1 MKIIVDKHSPIS
13 VHDQIYSEI
22 ENRIVS
28 GILKAETRLPSLR
41 KMCTEIGVSHM
52 TMVKV
57 YESLELNG
65 LVEKIHGKGTYVKS
79 QFRNMSPSQADQHR
93 IISQPQHGQK
103 INGNQEEENWQD
115 HVEDYITTAG
125 FRFNDNLKHSV
136 KGTNLSLAC
145 LGQHLLPTKIIL
157 SSFQESALTKHVND
171 WYPPIEGITA
181 MREASVKVLS
191 ERNVEVDINE
201 TLITVGSQQAIRLI
215 ARTFIGPGDVVVVG
229 APTYPG
235 AIDVFKNRGAEIVE
249 VPVDGNGMNT
259 MSLLS
264 VCECKNVKMVYT
276 MPCFQNPTGAVM
288 SMERKQELLEL
299 ANYHNFMI
307 LEDEVNG
314 QLSYEG
320 STLPLKALDTT
331 GRVLYV
337 FGFSKLYGHALRL
350 SVIAG
355 AEKLLSKLVSAKSSS
370 DGGAPLINQ
379 LMMASFAGSDTQKHY
394 MTDLVSS
401 MKAVRDEVYAAL
413 KKHMPEYVHVNYPK
427 GGMLFW
433 LTFPKDFNCNLLHYK
448 TIEEHQITFLPGEF
462 CYNSKQGRNQ
472 MRICFTSVP
481 KEIVIDSII
490 KIGSLV
496 DEVYT
501 ISKQF

>member
-41 KMCTEIGVSHM
+41 KMCLEVGVSHM

-57 YESLELNG
+57 YERLEENG

-93 IISQPQHGQK
+93 LVRHTTHELSQGSLK
-103 INGNQEEENWQD
+103 EANWQD

-145 LGQHLLPTKIIL
+145 LGQHLLPTQTIL
-157 SSFQESALTKHVND
+157 NHFQESSLTKHIND
-171 WYPPIEGITA
+171 WYPPIEGIQT
-181 MREASVKVLS
+181 MRQAAVKVLS
-191 ERNVEVDINE
+191 ERNVDVEVAQ

-249 VPVDGNGMNT
+249 VPVDRDGLNT

-264 VCECKNVKMVYT
+264 VCECKKVKLVYT

-320 STLPLKALDTT
+320 STLPIKALDTS
-331 GRVLYV
+331 GRVLYA

-355 AEKLLSKLVSAKSSS
+355 AEKLLSKIISAKSSS

-379 LMMASFAGSDTQKHY
+379 LMMASFAGSDIQKHY

-401 MKAVRDEVYAAL
+401 MKQVRDDVFAAL
-413 KKHMPEYVHVNYPK
+413 IKYMPDYVKIEKPK

-448 TIEEHQITFLPGEF
+448 SIEKFQITFLPGEF

-472 MRICFTSVP
+472 MRICFTSV
-481 KEIVIDSII
+481 KKDLVIDSII
-490 KIGSLV
+490 KIASLV
-496 DEVYT
+496 EGVY
-501 ISKQF
+501 SLSRQF